1 MCHHD
6 AENGGLRGVKKPSKP
21 LKRGC
26 FLWAMPHQ
34 QQSGDKVDE
43 NIWNQRKK
51 TASDWF
57 RSVRDD
63 LCARL
68 ESLEPDDAVFAR
80 KQWSRGDGSQD
91 LGGGEMSMLH
101 GTTFEKAGVHISTVY
116 GEFSEEMRKQ
126 VAGAEEDPR
135 FWASGVSVIIHPK
148 NPNAPT
154 AHMNTRMVVT
164 TKGWFGGGGDLTP
177 MLDAQRHAEH
187 EDTMDFH
194 AAYKA
199 ACDKHDADYYPRFK
213 EECDNYF
220 FLPHRNETRGTGG
233 IFYDHLDSGDW
244 DKDFAFTQDVGR
256 AFVNVY
262 PEIAKRRID
271 LPYDERLR
279 DEQMQRR
286 GRYVE
291 FNLLYDRGTM
301 FGLKT
306 GGNVESILSSMPPM
320 VKWR

>member
-1 MCHHD
+1 MTP
-6 AENGGLRGVKKPSKP
+6 E
-21 LKRGC
+21 
-26 FLWAMPHQ
+26 
-34 QQSGDKVDE
+34 SGDKVDE
-43 NIWNQRKK
+43 NLWNQRKQM
-51 TASDWF
+51 AANWF
-57 RSVRDD
+57 RTLRDD

-68 ESLEPDDAVFAR
+68 ESLEPEGAKFER
-80 KQWSRGDGSQD
+80 KAWTRGDGSEDLGAPD

-101 GTTFEKAGVHISTVY
+101 GQAFEKAGVHISTVY
-116 GEFSEEMRKQ
+116 GEFSEEFRKQ

-135 FWASGVSVIIHPK
+135 FWAGGISVIIHPT

-177 MLDAQRHAEH
+177 MLDAARDEKH
-187 EDTMDFH
+187 EDTVDFH
-194 AAYKA
+194 AAFQA
-199 ACDKHDADYYPRFK
+199 ACDKHDDGYYPRFK
-213 EECDNYF
+213 EECDKYF

-233 IFYDHLDSGDW
+233 IFYDHLDTGDW
-244 DKDFAFTQDVGR
+244 DADFAFTQDVGR
-256 AFVNVY
+256 AFVEVY
-262 PEIAKRRID
+262 PEIAARRIN
-271 LPYDERLR
+271 LPYDEAMR

-306 GGNVESILSSMPPM
+306 GGNVESILSSMPPV
-320 VKWR
+320 VKWG